1 MTIIEQIVAGLQT
14 KFPGVDKAILT
25 RIATKK
31 GEGVTEE
38 DKVNSIVEGIGF
50 QDVLQSNSDFRANEA
65 ALSAIAN
72 YEKKHG
78 IKDGKPV
85 AEPPEEKPKESELK
99 DDLPEWAKTL
109 IDSNKSLTDELA
121 AIKAEKNQATRQEQ
135 IFAKAKE
142 YGIPEKY
149 IKRCAIKDDED
160 LDSYMKDLQ
169 QDFKNDG
176 FKESSAPETGEQK
189 MAKENESIAEEI
201 NKGTKEIVGQN
212 KE

>member
-50 QDVLQSNSDFRANEA
+50 QAVLQSNGDFRANEA
-65 ALSAIAN
+65 SQTAIAN
-72 YEKKHG
+72 YEKKYD
-78 IKDGKPV
+78 IKNGKPV
-85 AEPPEEKPKESELK
+85 AEPPEEKSESK
-99 DDLPEWAKTL
+99 DDMPEWAKTL

-201 NKGTKEIVGQN
+201 NKGTKEIVEQN